1 MRKISLVSILV
12 LLIASALAACEQ
24 RTPQTETPTAM
35 QAPSREESRQDPA
48 ETSPAETMMEA
59 RAQLQPTQG
68 NQVTGTVVF
77 RQETD
82 GVRIIAELEGFPGA
96 GRHGFHV
103 HEKGDCSAPDATSA
117 GGHYNPHGTPHGSP
131 DDPAEQRHAGDF
143 GNIEADEDGRARYD
157 RLDPLIQLT
166 GPESI
171 IGRAVLVH
179 ADPDDLTSQPAGES
193 GDRVAC
199 GIIEEATPQ

>member
-1 MRKISLVSILV
+1 MRKITLVSILV
-12 LLIASALAACEQ
+12 LLIGSVLAACEQ

-35 QAPSREESRQDPA
+35 QAPSREESQQAPA
-48 ETSPAETMMEA
+48 DTSSAETMMEA
-59 RAQLQPTQG
+59 RARLQPTEG
-68 NQVTGTVVF
+68 NRVTGTVVF
-77 RQETD
+77 RQEPD
-82 GVRIIAELEGFPGA
+82 GVRIIAELEGFSGA

-103 HEKGDCSAPDATSA
+103 HEKGDCSAPDAASA
-117 GGHYNPHGTPHGSP
+117 GGHYNPQGTPHGSP
-131 DDPAEQRHAGDF
+131 DDPPDQRHAGDF

-157 RLDPLIQLT
+157 RLDPLLQLT

-179 ADPDDLTSQPAGES
+179 ADPDDLTSQPAGDS

-199 GIIEEATPQ
+199 GIIEEVPSR